1 MGDDS
6 NNFTKEDSIMKTLTT
21 LSVAI
26 LLSFTTQVTLARP
39 HYNAQ
44 NSTMP
49 QSEQTRQDR
58 HQARVTEILS
68 RFDLNQD
75 GQIGLDEVQSIHS
88 DEFAKLD
95 LDSDE
100 LISFAEFQQAAPRHG
115 GMGKGGQGGRG
126 HHPPAM
132 NGCPT
137 PATTTDTTTTR
148 CQPPADR
155 AQHQQAHFTRL
166 DTDGDGQISKAEFI
180 ANLPLFDR
188 HDCDE
193 NGVITQ
199 TELLSQSCTTTM
211 Q

>member
-1 MGDDS
+1 
-6 NNFTKEDSIMKTLTT
+6 MKTLTT

-26 LLSFTTQVTLARP
+26 CLSFSTQVTMARP
-39 HYNAQ
+39 NHNAQ
-44 NSTMP
+44 SSAMP
-49 QSEQTRQDR
+49 QSEQTRQAH

-75 GQIGLDEVQSIHS
+75 GQIGLDEVQSVHGE
-88 DEFAKLD
+88 EFAKLD
-95 LDSDE
+95 LDSNG

-115 GMGKGGQGGRG
+115 GMGRGGRG
-126 HHPPAM
+126 HHPPPM
-132 NGCPT
+132 NSCPT
-137 PATTTDTTTTR
+137 STTTTDTTTTR
-148 CQPPADR
+148 CQPADR
-155 AQHQQAHFTRL
+155 VQHQQAHFTRL
-166 DTDGDGQISKAEFI
+166 DTDGDGQISKTEFI

-199 TELLSQSCTTTM
+199 TELLNKSCSTTTTT